1 VVDFIVDHMVGVEGD
16 TRVVEISL
24 WELYFD
30 GSACGKGQGVG
41 CVLRSSSGAM
51 FGLSLGLEFACMN
64 NQVEYEALI
73 YGLEYLRDLWVI
85 DVNVFGDSMLIVQQ
99 IKGESQWSRKGR
111 ATRCACMEIR

>member
-1 VVDFIVDHMVGVEGD
+1 
-16 TRVVEISL
+16 
-24 WELYFD
+24 
-30 GSACGKGQGVG
+30 VG